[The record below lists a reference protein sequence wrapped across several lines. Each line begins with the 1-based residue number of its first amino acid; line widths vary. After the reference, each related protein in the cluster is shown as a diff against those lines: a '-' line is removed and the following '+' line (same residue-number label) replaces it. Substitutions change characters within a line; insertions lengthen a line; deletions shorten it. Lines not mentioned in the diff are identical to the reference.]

1 MFGNI
6 LIDKIRINIPVY
18 ILIHEKINI
27 NAFKRWLKN
36 VLSKHF
42 FQEGAFNVTE
52 ARNQVKITLTPTRF
66 KPISD
71 YTYTDVNLEMPS
83 EKWLYDLL
91 MKLGCFKSENRRIVE
106 ACKVVKLHLTKN
118 LITKHPVIT
127 YIDCLSNR
135 TYKRMK
141 ANIIE
146 SNETNRTLSI
156 ATPKRD
162 RKVKNTTG
170 DRQFILY
177 DKSQQLRDKAGF
189 EYVIL
194 KAPLSEEEKRLI
206 PLKYYSE
213 QTGYLR
219 ISKLNLA
226 RLELQ
231 YANSSKLKKLSQFI
245 TSNKEDTGLQLSTLL
260 DLLEDEALYSQL
272 EQFYTRELQEYVFFN
287 IPQNEPQPATRWNGI
302 FSELISEADTKS
314 MIALYEE
321 CTTEKLNNKG
331 NFMTAVK
338 EAQKTASDDLYAEL
352 YQKLGIAETV
362 AVPA

>member
-1 MFGNI
+1 MFGDI
-6 LIDKIRINIPVY
+6 LIDKIRVNIPVY
-18 ILIHEKINI
+18 ILIQENIDINS
-27 NAFKRWLKN
+27 FQRWIK
-36 VLSKHF
+36 VILSKYF
-42 FQEGAFNVTE
+42 FKGAFNVTLS
-52 ARNQVKITLTPTRF
+52 RNQVKITLTPTRF

-83 EKWLYDLL
+83 EEWLYNLL
-91 MKLGCFKSENRRIVE
+91 KELGCFKSENRRILE

-118 LITKHPVIT
+118 LITEHPVIT
-127 YIDCLSNR
+127 YIDSLSNR

-194 KAPLSEEEKRLI
+194 KAPLSEKRLI

-231 YANSSKLKKLSQFI
+231 YANSSKIKKLSQFI
-245 TSNKEDTGLQLSTLL
+245 TSNKEDTGLQLCTLL
-260 DLLEDEALYSQL
+260 DLLEYEALYSKL
-272 EQFYTRELQEYVFFN
+272 EQFYTKELQEYIFFN
-287 IPQNEPQPATRWNGI
+287 VPQNEPQPATRWNGL
-302 FSELISEADTKS
+302 FSELINNADIKS
-314 MIALYEE
+314 MIALYSE

-331 NFMTAVK
+331 NFMSAVK
-338 EAQKTASDDLYAEL
+338 DAQKTASNNLYAEL
-352 YQKLGIAETV
+352 YNKLGIDETV

>member
-1 MFGNI
+1 MFGEI
-6 LIDKIRINIPVY
+6 LVDKIRINIPVY
-18 ILIHEKINI
+18 ILIQENIDINSFQRRI
-27 NAFKRWLKN
+27 K
-36 VLSKHF
+36 VILSKYF
-42 FQEGAFNVTE
+42 FKGAFNVTLS
-52 ARNQVKITLTPTRF
+52 RNQVKITLTPTRF

-83 EKWLYDLL
+83 ETWLYDLL

-118 LITKHPVIT
+118 LITEHPVIT
-127 YIDCLSNR
+127 YIDSLSNR

-162 RKVKNTTG
+162 RKVKNTNG

-177 DKSQQLRDKAGF
+177 DKSQQLKDKAGF

-219 ISKLNLA
+219 ISKLNIA

-245 TSNKEDTGLQLSTLL
+245 TCKEDTGLQLCTLL
-260 DLLEDEALYSQL
+260 DLLEEGNLYSKL
-272 EQFYTRELQEYVFFN
+272 EQFYTEELIEYIFFN
-287 IPQNEPQPATRWNGI
+287 VPQNEPQPATRWNGL
-302 FSELISEADTKS
+302 FSELINNADIKS
-314 MIALYEE
+314 MIALYSE

-352 YQKLGIAETV
+352 YNKLGIAETV
-362 AVPA
+362 AVSV

>member
-27 NAFKRWLKN
+27 NPFKRWLKN

-42 FQEGAFNVTE
+42 FQGAFNVTLS
-52 ARNQVKITLTPTRF
+52 RKQVKITLTPTRF

-83 EKWLYDLL
+83 EEWLYDLL
-91 MKLGCFKSENRRIVE
+91 KELGCFKSENRRIVE

-118 LITKHPVIT
+118 LITKYPVIT
-127 YIDCLSNR
+127 YIDCLSNL

-177 DKSQQLRDKAGF
+177 DKSQQLKDKAVF

-231 YANSSKLKKLSQFI
+231 YANSSKIKKLSQFI
-245 TSNKEDTGLQLSTLL
+245 TCNEDTGLQLSTLL
-260 DLLEDEALYSQL
+260 ELLAEGELCSKL
-272 EQFYTRELQEYVFFN
+272 EQFYTKELQEYIFFN
-287 IPQNEPQPATRWNGI
+287 VPQNEPQPATRWNGL
-302 FSELISEADTKS
+302 FSELINNADIKS
-314 MIALYEE
+314 MIALYSE

-338 EAQKTASDDLYAEL
+338 EAQKTASDNLYAEL
-352 YQKLGIAETV
+352 YNKLGITETL

>member
-1 MFGNI
+1 MFGEI
-6 LIDKIRINIPVY
+6 LVDKIRINISVH
-18 ILIHEKINI
+18 ILIQKKINI
-27 NAFKRWLKN
+27 NAFKGSLKN

-194 KAPLSEEEKRLI
+194 KTPLNEAEKRLI

-260 DLLEDEALYSQL
+260 DLLAEGALYSKL
-272 EQFYTRELQEYVFFN
+272 EQFYTKELQEYIFFN
-287 IPQNEPQPATRWNGI
+287 IPQNEPQPATSWNGI
-302 FSELISEADTKS
+302 FTELINSADIKS
-314 MIALYEE
+314 MIALYSE
-321 CTTEKLNNKG
+321 CTTKKLNNKG

-352 YQKLGIAETV
+352 YNKLGIAETV
-362 AVPA
+362 AVSV

>member
-1 MFGNI
+1 MFGEI
-6 LIDKIRINIPVY
+6 LVDKIRINIPVY
-18 ILIHEKINI
+18 ILIQENIDINSFQRRI
-27 NAFKRWLKN
+27 K
-36 VLSKHF
+36 VILSKYF
-42 FQEGAFNVTE
+42 FKGAFNVTLS
-52 ARNQVKITLTPTRF
+52 RNQVKITLTPTRF

-83 EKWLYDLL
+83 AEWLYDLL
-91 MKLGCFKSENRRIVE
+91 KKLGCFKSENRRILE

-118 LITKHPVIT
+118 LITEYPVIT
-127 YIDCLSNR
+127 YIDSLSNR
-135 TYKRMK
+135 MYKRMK

-162 RKVKNTTG
+162 RKVKNTNG

-177 DKSQQLRDKAGF
+177 DKSQQLKDKAGF

-219 ISKLNLA
+219 IFKLNLA

-245 TSNKEDTGLQLSTLL
+245 TSNKEDTGLQLCTLL
-260 DLLEDEALYSQL
+260 DLLEEGELYSKL
-272 EQFYTRELQEYVFFN
+272 EQFYTKELQDYIFFN
-287 IPQNEPQPATRWNGI
+287 VPQNEPQPATRWNGL
-302 FSELISEADTKS
+302 FSELINNADIKS
-314 MIALYEE
+314 MIALYSE

-338 EAQKTASDDLYAEL
+338 DAQKTTSDELYAEL
-352 YQKLGIAETV
+352 YNKLGIAETG
-362 AVPA
+362 AVSV

>member
-1 MFGNI
+1 MFGDI

-18 ILIHEKINI
+18 ILIQKKINI
-27 NAFKRWLKN
+27 NSFQRWIK
-36 VLSKHF
+36 VILSKYF
-42 FQEGAFNVTE
+42 FKGAFNVTLS
-52 ARNQVKITLTPTRF
+52 RNQVKITLTPTRF

-83 EKWLYDLL
+83 EEWLYNLL
-91 MKLGCFKSENRRIVE
+91 KELGCFKSENRRILE

-118 LITKHPVIT
+118 LITEHPVIT
-127 YIDCLSNR
+127 YIDSLSNR

-162 RKVKNTTG
+162 RKVKNTNG

-177 DKSQQLRDKAGF
+177 DKSQQLKDKAGF

-194 KAPLSEEEKRLI
+194 KTPLNEAEKRLI

-245 TSNKEDTGLQLSTLL
+245 TCKEDTRLQLSTLL
-260 DLLEDEALYSQL
+260 ELLVEGNLYFKL
-272 EQFYTRELQEYVFFN
+272 EQFYTKELQEYIFFN
-287 IPQNEPQPATRWNGI
+287 VPQNEPQPATRWNGI
-302 FSELISEADTKS
+302 FSELISEADTKR

-321 CTTEKLNNKG
+321 CTTEKHNNKG

-338 EAQKTASDDLYAEL
+338 EAQKTTSNELYAEL
-352 YQKLGIAETV
+352 YNKLGIAETV
-362 AVPA
+362 VVSA

>member
-1 MFGNI
+1 MFGEI
-6 LIDKIRINIPVY
+6 LVDKIRINIPVY
-18 ILIHEKINI
+18 ILIQKKINI
-27 NAFKRWLKN
+27 NSFKQWLKN

-42 FQEGAFNVTE
+42 FQGAFNVTE
-52 ARNQVKITLTPTRF
+52 SRNQIKITLTPTRF

-83 EKWLYDLL
+83 EEWLYDLL
-91 MKLGCFKSENRRIVE
+91 KELGCFKSENRRILE

-118 LITKHPVIT
+118 LITEHPVIT
-127 YIDCLSNR
+127 YIDSLSNR

-162 RKVKNTTG
+162 RKVKNTNG

-177 DKSQQLRDKAGF
+177 DKSQQLKDKAGF

-194 KAPLSEEEKRLI
+194 KTPLNEAEKRLI

-219 ISKLNLA
+219 ISKLNIA

-231 YANSSKLKKLSQFI
+231 YANSSKIKKLSQFI
-245 TSNKEDTGLQLSTLL
+245 TCKEDTGLQLSTLL
-260 DLLEDEALYSQL
+260 DLLVEGNLYSKL
-272 EQFYTRELQEYVFFN
+272 EQFYTKELQEYIFFN
-287 IPQNEPQPATRWNGI
+287 VPKNEPQPATRWNGL
-302 FSELISEADTKS
+302 FAELINNADIKS
-314 MIALYEE
+314 LIALYSE

-338 EAQKTASDDLYAEL
+338 DAQKTASDDLYAEL
-352 YQKLGIAETV
+352 YNKLGIAETV

>member
-1 MFGNI
+1 MFGEI
-6 LIDKIRINIPVY
+6 LVDKIRINISVH
-18 ILIHEKINI
+18 ILIQKKINI
-27 NAFKRWLKN
+27 NSFKRWLKN

-42 FQEGAFNVTE
+42 FLGAFNVTVS
-52 ARNQVKITLTPTRF
+52 RNQVKITLTPTRF
-66 KPISD
+66 KPVSD

-83 EKWLYDLL
+83 EEWLYDLL
-91 MKLGCFKSENRRIVE
+91 KELGCFKSENRRIVE

-118 LITKHPVIT
+118 LITEHPVIT
-127 YIDCLSNR
+127 YIDSLSNR

-162 RKVKNTTG
+162 RKVKNTNG

-177 DKSQQLRDKAGF
+177 DKSQQLKDKAGF
-189 EYVIL
+189 EHVIL
-194 KAPLSEEEKRLI
+194 KAPLNEAEKRFI

-245 TSNKEDTGLQLSTLL
+245 TSNKEDTGLQLCTLL
-260 DLLEDEALYSQL
+260 DLLEYEALYSKL
-272 EQFYTRELQEYVFFN
+272 EQFYTKELQEYIFFN
-287 IPQNEPQPATRWNGI
+287 VPQNEPQPATRWNGL
-302 FSELISEADTKS
+302 FSELINNADIKS
-314 MIALYEE
+314 MIALYSE

-338 EAQKTASDDLYAEL
+338 EAQKTTSDDLYAEL
-352 YQKLGIAETV
+352 YNKLGIAETV
-362 AVPA
+362 AVPI

>member
-1 MFGNI
+1 MFGEI
-6 LIDKIRINIPVY
+6 LVDKIRINISVH
-18 ILIHEKINI
+18 ILIQKKINI
-27 NAFKRWLKN
+27 NSFQRWIK
-36 VLSKHF
+36 VILSKYF
-42 FQEGAFNVTE
+42 FKGAFNVTLS
-52 ARNQVKITLTPTRF
+52 RNQVKITLTPTRF

-83 EKWLYDLL
+83 ETWLYDLL
-91 MKLGCFKSENRRIVE
+91 MELGCFKSENRRIVE

-118 LITKHPVIT
+118 LITEHPVIT
-127 YIDCLSNR
+127 YIDSLSNR

-162 RKVKNTTG
+162 RKVKNTNG

-177 DKSQQLRDKAGF
+177 DKSQQLKDKAGF

-219 ISKLNLA
+219 ISKLNIA

-245 TSNKEDTGLQLSTLL
+245 TCKEDTGLQLCTLL
-260 DLLEDEALYSQL
+260 DLLEEGNLYSKL
-272 EQFYTRELQEYVFFN
+272 EQFYTEELREYIFFN
-287 IPQNEPQPATRWNGI
+287 VPQNEPQPATRWNGL
-302 FSELISEADTKS
+302 FSELINNADIKS
-314 MIALYEE
+314 MIALYSE

-338 EAQKTASDDLYAEL
+338 DAQKTTSDELYAEL
-352 YQKLGIAETV
+352 YNKLGIAETG
-362 AVPA
+362 AVSV

>member
-1 MFGNI
+1 MFGEI
-6 LIDKIRINIPVY
+6 LVDKIRINIPVY
-18 ILIHEKINI
+18 ILIQENIDINSFQRRI
-27 NAFKRWLKN
+27 K
-36 VLSKHF
+36 VILSKYF
-42 FQEGAFNVTE
+42 FKGAFNVTLS
-52 ARNQVKITLTPTRF
+52 RNQVKITLTPTRF

-83 EKWLYDLL
+83 EEWLYDLL
-91 MKLGCFKSENRRIVE
+91 KELGCFKSENRRILE

-118 LITKHPVIT
+118 LITEYPVIT
-127 YIDCLSNR
+127 YIDSLSNR
-135 TYKRMK
+135 MYKRMK

-162 RKVKNTTG
+162 RKVKNTNG

-177 DKSQQLRDKAGF
+177 DKSQQLKDKAGF

-231 YANSSKLKKLSQFI
+231 YANSSKIKKLSQFI
-245 TSNKEDTGLQLSTLL
+245 TSNKEDTGLQLCTLL
-260 DLLEDEALYSQL
+260 ELLAEGELCSKL
-272 EQFYTRELQEYVFFN
+272 EQFYTKELQEYIFFN
-287 IPQNEPQPATRWNGI
+287 VPQNEPQPATRWNGL
-302 FSELISEADTKS
+302 FPELINNADIKS
-314 MIALYEE
+314 MIALYSE

-338 EAQKTASDDLYAEL
+338 DAQKTASDNLYAEL

-362 AVPA
+362 VVSA

>member
-1 MFGNI
+1 MFGEI
-6 LIDKIRINIPVY
+6 LVDKIRINISVH
-18 ILIHEKINI
+18 ILIQKKINI
-27 NAFKRWLKN
+27 NSFQRWIK
-36 VLSKHF
+36 VILSKYF
-42 FQEGAFNVTE
+42 FKGAFNVTLS
-52 ARNQVKITLTPTRF
+52 RNQVKITLTPTRF

-83 EKWLYDLL
+83 ETWLYDLL

-118 LITKHPVIT
+118 LITEHPVIT
-127 YIDCLSNR
+127 YIDSLSNR

-162 RKVKNTTG
+162 RKVKNTNG

-177 DKSQQLRDKAGF
+177 DKSQQLKDKAGF

-219 ISKLNLA
+219 ISKLNIA

-245 TSNKEDTGLQLSTLL
+245 TCKEDTGLQLCTLL
-260 DLLEDEALYSQL
+260 DLLEEANLYFKL
-272 EQFYTRELQEYVFFN
+272 EQFYTEELREYIFFN
-287 IPQNEPQPATRWNGI
+287 VPQNEPQPATRWNGL
-302 FSELISEADTKS
+302 FAELINNADIKS
-314 MIALYEE
+314 LIALYSE
-321 CTTEKLNNKG
+321 CTTERLNNKG

-338 EAQKTASDDLYAEL
+338 EAQKTTSDDLYAEL
-352 YQKLGIAETV
+352 YNKLGIAEAV

>member
-1 MFGNI
+1 MFGEI
-6 LIDKIRINIPVY
+6 LVDKIRINIPVY
-18 ILIHEKINI
+18 ILIQENIDINSFQRRI
-27 NAFKRWLKN
+27 K
-36 VLSKHF
+36 VILSKYF
-42 FQEGAFNVTE
+42 FKGAFNVTLS
-52 ARNQVKITLTPTRF
+52 RNQVKITLTPTRF

-83 EKWLYDLL
+83 EEWLYDLL
-91 MKLGCFKSENRRIVE
+91 KELGCFKSENRRILE

-118 LITKHPVIT
+118 LITEYPVIT
-127 YIDCLSNR
+127 YIDSLSNR
-135 TYKRMK
+135 MYKRMK

-162 RKVKNTTG
+162 RKVKNTNG

-177 DKSQQLRDKAGF
+177 DKSQQLKDKAGF

-219 ISKLNLA
+219 IFKLNLA

-245 TSNKEDTGLQLSTLL
+245 TSNKEDTGLQLCTLL
-260 DLLEDEALYSQL
+260 ELLAEGELCSKL
-272 EQFYTRELQEYVFFN
+272 EQFYTKELQEYIFFN
-287 IPQNEPQPATRWNGI
+287 VPQNEPQPATRWNGL
-302 FSELISEADTKS
+302 FSELINNADIKS
-314 MIALYEE
+314 MIALYSE

-338 EAQKTASDDLYAEL
+338 DAQKTASDNLYAEL

-362 AVPA
+362 VASA

>member
-1 MFGNI
+1 MFGDI
-6 LIDKIRINIPVY
+6 LIDKIRINLPVY
-18 ILIHEKINI
+18 RLIQKKINI
-27 NAFKRWLKN
+27 NSFQRWIK
-36 VLSKHF
+36 VILSKYF
-42 FQEGAFNVTE
+42 FKGAFNVTLS
-52 ARNQVKITLTPTRF
+52 RNQVKITLTPTRF

-83 EKWLYDLL
+83 EEWLYDLL
-91 MKLGCFKSENRRIVE
+91 KELGCFNSENRRIVE

-127 YIDCLSNR
+127 YTDSLSNR

-162 RKVKNTTG
+162 RKVKNTNG

-194 KAPLSEEEKRLI
+194 KTPLNEAEKRLI

-219 ISKLNLA
+219 ISKLNIA

-231 YANSSKLKKLSQFI
+231 YANSSKLKKLAQFI
-245 TSNKEDTGLQLSTLL
+245 TSNKEDTGLQLCTLL
-260 DLLEDEALYSQL
+260 DLLEEGNLYFKL
-272 EQFYTRELQEYVFFN
+272 EQFYTEELREYIFFN
-287 IPQNEPQPATRWNGI
+287 VPQNEPQPATRWNGL
-302 FSELISEADTKS
+302 FAELINNADIKS
-314 MIALYEE
+314 LIALYSE

-338 EAQKTASDDLYAEL
+338 EAQKTTSDELYAEL
-352 YQKLGIAETV
+352 YNKLGIAETV
-362 AVPA
+362 AVTV

>member
-1 MFGNI
+1 MFGEI
-6 LIDKIRINIPVY
+6 LVDKIRINISVH
-18 ILIHEKINI
+18 ILIQKKINI
-27 NAFKRWLKN
+27 NSFKRWLKN

-42 FQEGAFNVTE
+42 FLGAFNVTVS
-52 ARNQVKITLTPTRF
+52 RNQVKITLTPTRF

-83 EKWLYDLL
+83 EEWLYDLL
-91 MKLGCFKSENRRIVE
+91 KELGCFNSENRRIVE

-127 YIDCLSNR
+127 YIDSLSNR

-162 RKVKNTTG
+162 RKVKNTNG

-177 DKSQQLRDKAGF
+177 DKSQQLKDKAGF
-189 EYVIL
+189 EYIIL
-194 KAPLSEEEKRLI
+194 KTPLKEEEKRLI
-206 PLKYYSE
+206 PPKYYSK

-231 YANSSKLKKLSQFI
+231 YANSSKIKKLSQFI
-245 TSNKEDTGLQLSTLL
+245 TCKEDTGLQLSTLL
-260 DLLEDEALYSQL
+260 ELLAEGELCSKL
-272 EQFYTRELQEYVFFN
+272 EQFYTKELQEYIFFN
-287 IPQNEPQPATRWNGI
+287 VPQNEPQPATRWNGL
-302 FSELISEADTKS
+302 FSELINNADIKS
-314 MIALYEE
+314 MIALYSE

-338 EAQKTASDDLYAEL
+338 EAQKTASDNLYAEL
-352 YQKLGIAETV
+352 YNKLGITETV
-362 AVPA
+362 TVPV

>member
-1 MFGNI
+1 MFGEI
-6 LIDKIRINIPVY
+6 LVDKIRINISVH
-18 ILIHEKINI
+18 ILIQKKINI
-27 NAFKRWLKN
+27 NSFQRWIK
-36 VLSKHF
+36 VILSKYF
-42 FQEGAFNVTE
+42 FKGAFNVTLS
-52 ARNQVKITLTPTRF
+52 RNQVKITLTPTRF

-83 EKWLYDLL
+83 ETWLYDLL

-118 LITKHPVIT
+118 LITEHPVIT
-127 YIDCLSNR
+127 YIDSLSNR

-162 RKVKNTTG
+162 RKVKNTNG

-177 DKSQQLRDKAGF
+177 DKSQQLKDKAGF

-219 ISKLNLA
+219 ISKLNIA

-245 TSNKEDTGLQLSTLL
+245 TCKEDTGLQLCTLL
-260 DLLEDEALYSQL
+260 DLLEEGNLYSKL
-272 EQFYTRELQEYVFFN
+272 EQFYTEELIEYIFFN
-287 IPQNEPQPATRWNGI
+287 VPQNEPQPATRWNGL
-302 FSELISEADTKS
+302 FSELINNADIKS
-314 MIALYEE
+314 MIALYSE

-352 YQKLGIAETV
+352 YNKLGIAETV
-362 AVPA
+362 AVSV

>member
-1 MFGNI
+1 MFGEI
-6 LIDKIRINIPVY
+6 LVDKIRINISVH
-18 ILIHEKINI
+18 ILIQKKINI
-27 NAFKRWLKN
+27 NSFKRWIK
-36 VLSKHF
+36 VILSKYF
-42 FQEGAFNVTE
+42 FKGAFNVTLS
-52 ARNQVKITLTPTRF
+52 RNQVKITLTPTRF

-83 EKWLYDLL
+83 ETWLYDLL
-91 MKLGCFKSENRRIVE
+91 MELGCFKSENRRIVE

-118 LITKHPVIT
+118 LITEHPVIT
-127 YIDCLSNR
+127 YIDSLSNR

-162 RKVKNTTG
+162 RKVKNTNG

-177 DKSQQLRDKAGF
+177 DKSQQLKDKAGF

-219 ISKLNLA
+219 ISKLNIA

-245 TSNKEDTGLQLSTLL
+245 TCKEDTGLQLCTLL
-260 DLLEDEALYSQL
+260 DLLEEGNLYSKL
-272 EQFYTRELQEYVFFN
+272 EQFYTEELREYIFFN
-287 IPQNEPQPATRWNGI
+287 VPQNEPQPATRWNGL
-302 FSELISEADTKS
+302 FSELINNADIKS
-314 MIALYEE
+314 MIALYSE

-352 YQKLGIAETV
+352 YNKLGIAETV
-362 AVPA
+362 AVSV

>member
-1 MFGNI
+1 MFGDI
-6 LIDKIRINIPVY
+6 LIDKIRVNIPVY
-18 ILIHEKINI
+18 ILIQENIDINT
-27 NAFKRWLKN
+27 FKRWLKI
-36 VLSKHF
+36 VFSRHF
-42 FQEGAFNVTE
+42 FQGAFNVTLS
-52 ARNQVKITLTPTRF
+52 RNQVKITLTPTRF

-83 EKWLYDLL
+83 EEWLYDLL
-91 MKLGCFKSENRRIVE
+91 NELGCFKSENRRILE

-118 LITKHPVIT
+118 LITEHPVIT
-127 YIDCLSNR
+127 YIDSLSNR

-162 RKVKNTTG
+162 RKVKNTNG

-177 DKSQQLRDKAGF
+177 DKSQQLKDKAGF

-219 ISKLNLA
+219 ISKLNIA

-245 TSNKEDTGLQLSTLL
+245 TCKEDTGLQLCTLL
-260 DLLEDEALYSQL
+260 DLLEEGNLYSKL
-272 EQFYTRELQEYVFFN
+272 EQFYTEELIEYIFFN
-287 IPQNEPQPATRWNGI
+287 VPQNEPQPATRWNGL
-302 FSELISEADTKS
+302 FSELINNADIKS
-314 MIALYEE
+314 MIALYSE

-338 EAQKTASDDLYAEL
+338 DAQKTTSDELYAEL
-352 YQKLGIAETV
+352 YNKLGIAETG
-362 AVPA
+362 AVSV

>member
-1 MFGNI
+1 MFGEI
-6 LIDKIRINIPVY
+6 LVDKIRINIPVH
-18 ILIHEKINI
+18 ILIQKKINI
-27 NAFKRWLKN
+27 NSFQRWIK
-36 VLSKHF
+36 VILSKYF
-42 FQEGAFNVTE
+42 FKGAFNVTLS
-52 ARNQVKITLTPTRF
+52 RNQVKITLTPTRF

-83 EKWLYDLL
+83 ETWLYDLL

-118 LITKHPVIT
+118 LITEHPVIT
-127 YIDCLSNR
+127 YIDSLSNR

-162 RKVKNTTG
+162 RKVKNTNG

-177 DKSQQLRDKAGF
+177 DKSQQLKDKAGF

-219 ISKLNLA
+219 ISKLNIA

-245 TSNKEDTGLQLSTLL
+245 TCKEDTGLQLCTLL
-260 DLLEDEALYSQL
+260 DLLEEGNLYSKL
-272 EQFYTRELQEYVFFN
+272 EQFYTEELREYIFFN
-287 IPQNEPQPATRWNGI
+287 VPQNEPQPATRWNGL
-302 FSELISEADTKS
+302 FSELINNADIKS
-314 MIALYEE
+314 MIALYSE

-352 YQKLGIAETV
+352 YQKLGITETL

>member
-1 MFGNI
+1 MFGEI
-6 LIDKIRINIPVY
+6 LVDKIRINIPVH
-18 ILIHEKINI
+18 ILIQKKINI
-27 NAFKRWLKN
+27 NSFQRWIK
-36 VLSKHF
+36 VILSKYF
-42 FQEGAFNVTE
+42 FKGAFNVTLS
-52 ARNQVKITLTPTRF
+52 RNQVKITLTPTRF

-83 EKWLYDLL
+83 ETWLYDLL

-118 LITKHPVIT
+118 LITEHPVIT
-127 YIDCLSNR
+127 YIDSLSNR

-162 RKVKNTTG
+162 RKVKNTNG

-177 DKSQQLRDKAGF
+177 DKSQQLKDKAGF

-219 ISKLNLA
+219 ISKLNIA

-245 TSNKEDTGLQLSTLL
+245 TCKGDTGLQLCTLL
-260 DLLEDEALYSQL
+260 DLLEEGNLYSKL
-272 EQFYTRELQEYVFFN
+272 EQFYTEELREYIFFN
-287 IPQNEPQPATRWNGI
+287 VPQNEPQPATRWNGL
-302 FSELISEADTKS
+302 FSELINNADIKS
-314 MIALYEE
+314 MIALYSE

-352 YQKLGIAETV
+352 YNKLGIAETV

>member
-1 MFGNI
+1 MFGEI
-6 LIDKIRINIPVY
+6 LIDKIRINLPVY
-18 ILIHEKINI
+18 RLIQKKINI
-27 NAFKRWLKN
+27 NSFQRWIK
-36 VLSKHF
+36 VILSKYF
-42 FQEGAFNVTE
+42 FKGAFNVTLS
-52 ARNQVKITLTPTRF
+52 RNQVKITLTPTRF

-83 EKWLYDLL
+83 EEWLYDLL
-91 MKLGCFKSENRRIVE
+91 KELGCFNSENRRIVE

-127 YIDCLSNR
+127 YIDSLSNR

-162 RKVKNTTG
+162 RKVKNTNG

-177 DKSQQLRDKAGF
+177 DKSQQLKDKAGF

-194 KAPLSEEEKRLI
+194 KAPLNETEKRLI

-219 ISKLNLA
+219 ISKLNIV

-231 YANSSKLKKLSQFI
+231 YANSSKIKKLSQFI
-245 TSNKEDTGLQLSTLL
+245 TCKEDTGLQLCTLL
-260 DLLEDEALYSQL
+260 DLLEEANLYFKL
-272 EQFYTRELQEYVFFN
+272 EQFYTEELREYIFFN
-287 IPQNEPQPATRWNGI
+287 VPQNEPQPATRWNGL
-302 FSELISEADTKS
+302 FAELINNADIKS
-314 MIALYEE
+314 LIALYSE
-321 CTTEKLNNKG
+321 CTTERLNNKG

-338 EAQKTASDDLYAEL
+338 EAQKTTSDDLYAEL
-352 YQKLGIAETV
+352 YNKLGIAEAV

>member
-1 MFGNI
+1 MFGEI
-6 LIDKIRINIPVY
+6 LVDKIRINISVH
-18 ILIHEKINI
+18 ILIQKKINI
-27 NAFKRWLKN
+27 NSFKRWLKN

-42 FQEGAFNVTE
+42 FLGAFNVTVS
-52 ARNQVKITLTPTRF
+52 RNQVKITLTPTRF

-83 EKWLYDLL
+83 EEWLYDLL
-91 MKLGCFKSENRRIVE
+91 KELGCFNSENRRIVE

-127 YIDCLSNR
+127 YIDSLSNR

-162 RKVKNTTG
+162 RKVKNTNG

-194 KAPLSEEEKRLI
+194 KAPLSEAEKRLI

-231 YANSSKLKKLSQFI
+231 YANSSKIKKLSQFI
-245 TSNKEDTGLQLSTLL
+245 TSNKEDTGLQLCTLL
-260 DLLEDEALYSQL
+260 DLLEYEALYSKL
-272 EQFYTRELQEYVFFN
+272 EQFYTKELQEYIFFN
-287 IPQNEPQPATRWNGI
+287 VPQNEPQPATRWNGL
-302 FSELISEADTKS
+302 FSELINNADIKS
-314 MIALYEE
+314 MIALYSE

-331 NFMTAVK
+331 NFMSAVK
-338 EAQKTASDDLYAEL
+338 DAQKTASDNLYAEL

-362 AVPA
+362 VVSA

>member
-1 MFGNI
+1 MFGDI
-6 LIDKIRINIPVY
+6 LIDKIRINLPVY
-18 ILIHEKINI
+18 RLIQKKINI
-27 NAFKRWLKN
+27 NSFQRWIK
-36 VLSKHF
+36 VILSKYF
-42 FQEGAFNVTE
+42 FKGAFNVTLS
-52 ARNQVKITLTPTRF
+52 RNQVKITLTPTRF

-83 EKWLYDLL
+83 EEWLYDLL
-91 MKLGCFKSENRRIVE
+91 KELGCFNSENRRIVE

-127 YIDCLSNR
+127 YIDSLSNR

-162 RKVKNTTG
+162 RKVKNTNG

-177 DKSQQLRDKAGF
+177 DKSQQLKDKAGF

-194 KAPLSEEEKRLI
+194 KTYLNETEKRLI

-219 ISKLNLA
+219 ISKLNIA

-231 YANSSKLKKLSQFI
+231 YANSSKIKKLSQFI
-245 TSNKEDTGLQLSTLL
+245 TCKEDTGLQLCTLL
-260 DLLEDEALYSQL
+260 DLLEEANLYFKL
-272 EQFYTRELQEYVFFN
+272 EQFYTEELREYIFFN
-287 IPQNEPQPATRWNGI
+287 VPQNEPQPATRWNGL
-302 FSELISEADTKS
+302 FAELINNADIKS
-314 MIALYEE
+314 LIALYSE
-321 CTTEKLNNKG
+321 CTTERLNNKG

-338 EAQKTASDDLYAEL
+338 EAQKTTSDDLYAEL
-352 YQKLGIAETV
+352 YNKLGIAEAV